1 MTKVDA
7 IERVMIDNGGSASL
21 QVIYDNIE
29 KYYPSA
35 KVSKEWAAGIRG
47 VLYRE
52 LTHGTRFKKIGL
64 SIYAVSDYQE
74 EEKPTN
80 DDKVRMHSFIEG
92 ICLELGNFNKY
103 LTYTADPSAF
113 YRDNLYLS
121 NFASLQNLPNFS
133 YNEIVHEAKNID
145 VIWLN
150 KKGLLFP
157 QKVFEVVDSIGTLNG
172 AFNRSLQLRNFMTE
186 FYIVAPEKHHDKY
199 LQTINLEIYQEQKE
213 RFKFINYDD
222 IMELYDSALRKNRF
236 ETKLFG

>member
-7 IERVMIDNGGSASL
+7 IEKVMLDNGGSASL

-35 KVSKEWAAGIRG
+35 KIPKEWAAGIRG

-52 LTHGTRFKKIGL
+52 LTNGTRFKKIGL
-64 SIYAVSDYQE
+64 SIYAVVDYQE
-74 EEKPTN
+74 EARPTSE
-80 DDKVRMHSFIEG
+80 DKVRMHSFIEG
-92 ICLELGNFNKY
+92 ICLELGNFNDY
-103 LTYTADPSAF
+103 LTYTADPSAI
-113 YRDNLYLS
+113 YRDNLHLS
-121 NFASLQNLPNFS
+121 DFASLQILPSFS
-133 YNEIVHEAKNID
+133 YREIVHEAKNID

-150 KKGLLFP
+150 KKGHSFP
-157 QKVFEVVDSIGTLNG
+157 KKVFEVVDSIGTLNG
-172 AFNRSLQLRNFMTE
+172 AFNRSIQLRNFMTD

-199 LQTINLEIYQEQKE
+199 LQTIDLEIYQAQKE

-222 IMELYDSALRKNRF
+222 MIELYESALRKNRL